1 MGSRGHKLTNVPKTT
16 FYKPVEPDFFVEKRW
31 IGTTGS
37 SFIGLLIEDSFPCRI
52 QSITQL
58 LLRSALSVSDS
69 RYAQYLMLFCVLVLF
84 GSASDTFCHLP
95 PISSVFRSWYLLSPD
110 IWDSPGPA
118 RGFQSNAGNSLCGFK
133 QATTLP
139 SLFCPSLA
147 TPYRVYSAIWSRL
160 KAG

>member
-95 PISSVFRSWYLLSPD
+95 PISSAFRSWICYLLIFGQPRSC
-110 IWDSPGPA
+110 SGFSVECPA
-118 RGFQSNAGNSLCGFK
+118 IHCAVLSML
-133 QATTLP
+133 LP
-139 SLFCPSLA
+139 HPHYFARP
-147 TPYRVYSAIWSRL
+147 
-160 KAG
+160 